1 MVKRVAD
8 YVRYLQAKEP
18 RTDPEDLHTD
28 TSTSCTS
35 DWVQNSAASLAT
47 SERAEWGEQE
57 TQLLHRLFVEPQQR
71 LSKGEV
77 TSLFQNK
84 PDLKAIVANKTFEQ
98 CFNKIKNMR
107 RKAKH

>member
-18 RTDPEDLHTD
+18 RTDPEDLHAD
-28 TSTSCTS
+28 TSTSCT
-35 DWVQNSAASLAT
+35 SLAT

-84 PDLKAIVANKTFEQ
+84 PELKAIVANKTFEQ